1 MSFCVLLVYYY
12 DYYCYYYYEYTS
24 KCNKHALHSQYL
36 ELLSNP
42 DIFGFSDVTADL
54 QSMTF

>member
-1 MSFCVLLVYYY
+1 MYYYY
-12 DYYCYYYYEYTS
+12 DYYCYYYYEYTP

-42 DIFGFSDVTADL
+42 DIFGFNDVTADL